1 MGWLIKKGEWQMASR
16 VSLVRG
22 DDRRQNIVAALD
34 AIAADI
40 EPLLQVD
47 EILVKPNLVCA
58 DNPLAVTHVD
68 AVRAVLDWL
77 RRRTDVPIVVADGT
91 ALSSTWEAFRRNG
104 YQTLL
109 DEYPAVRL
117 VDLNA
122 DESVTLSAFDWR
134 LRPRP
139 LEASRIAVQS
149 KLRISL
155 AIPKTHDVV
164 LVTLGLKNMIM
175 GSLISRLSSVDRH
188 TGAPRSSWTGRVIHA
203 AEGMYL
209 TLPAAIRDS
218 HFVAHLK
225 ELFFGN
231 VGRSSKAAVHQG
243 FPVIHLNL
251 FTLAKHLYP
260 HITVL
265 DGFEAMEGNGP
276 SDGEP
281 VDWHVAL
288 ASTDWLAV
296 DVTAARLMGFAL
308 EEVGYLWYCAQAG
321 YGTWNDPDI
330 QLVGNVSPEQVHR
343 RFKRHALGSVQDR
356 WRSPAVQRQV
366 ELSLATLR

>member
-1 MGWLIKKGEWQMASR
+1 MASR
-16 VSLVRG
+16 VSLIRG
-22 DDRRQNIVAALD
+22 EDRRQNILAALD
-34 AIAADI
+34 AIAADV
-40 EPLLQVD
+40 EPLLQVE

-77 RRRTDVPIVVADGT
+77 RRHTDAPIVVADGT
-91 ALSSTWEAFRRNG
+91 ALSSTWEAFQRNG
-104 YQTLL
+104 YQSLP
-109 DEYPAVRL
+109 DEYRAVRL
-117 VDLNA
+117 ADLNA
-122 DESVTLSAFDWR
+122 DEPVTLSAFDWR
-134 LRPRP
+134 LRPRS

-149 KLRISL
+149 RLRISL
-155 AIPKTHDVV
+155 AVPKTHDVV

-209 TLPAAIRDS
+209 ALPAVIRNS
-218 HFVAHLK
+218 PFIAQVK

-231 VGRSSKAAVHQG
+231 VGRSSKAAMHQG

-251 FTLAKHLYP
+251 FTLAQHLYP
-260 HITVL
+260 HLTVL

-276 SDGEP
+276 SDGEA
-281 VDWHVAL
+281 VAWRIAL
-288 ASTDWLAV
+288 ASTDWLAA
-296 DVTAARLMGFAL
+296 DVTAARLMGFAV

-321 YGTWNDPDI
+321 YGAWEESHI
-330 QLVGNVSPEQVHR
+330 ALMGNVSPEQVRR
-343 RFKRHALGSVQDR
+343 RFKRHALGDVQNR
-356 WRSPAVQRQV
+356 WHSPAVQRQV
-366 ELSLATLR
+366 ELRLGSTP

>member
-1 MGWLIKKGEWQMASR
+1 MASR

-22 DDRRQNIVAALD
+22 ENRRQNILAALD

-77 RRRTDVPIVVADGT
+77 RQRTAVPIVVADGT

-104 YQTLL
+104 YQTLPE
-109 DEYPAVRL
+109 EYPAVRL
-117 VDLNA
+117 MDLNA
-122 DESVTLSAFDWR
+122 DESITLSAFDWR
-134 LRPRP
+134 LRPHS
-139 LEASRIAVQS
+139 LEASRMATQS

-175 GSLISRLSSVDRH
+175 GSLISRLSSVDRD
-188 TGAPRSSWTGRVIHA
+188 TGAPRSSWAGRVIHA
-203 AEGMYL
+203 AEEMYL
-209 TLPAAIRDS
+209 ALPATIHNSPFIAQ
-218 HFVAHLK
+218 VK

-260 HITVL
+260 HLTVL

-281 VDWHVAL
+281 VQWRIAL

-321 YGTWNDPDI
+321 YGAWNESDVE
-330 QLVGNVSPEQVHR
+330 LVGNVSPEQVCR

-366 ELSLATLR
+366 ELHLGSMP

>member
-1 MGWLIKKGEWQMASR
+1 MASR

-22 DDRRQNIVAALD
+22 EERRQNILAALD
-34 AIAADI
+34 AIAADV

-47 EILVKPNLVCA
+47 AILVKPNLVCA

-77 RRRTDVPIVVADGT
+77 RQRTDVPILVADGT
-91 ALSSTWEAFRRNG
+91 ALSSTWEAFQRNG
-104 YQTLL
+104 YQTLPK
-109 DEYPAVRL
+109 EYRAVRL
-117 VDLNA
+117 VDLNT
-122 DESVTLSAFDWR
+122 DEPVTLSAFDWR

-149 KLRISL
+149 RLRISL

-175 GSLISRLSSVDRH
+175 GSLISRLASTDH
-188 TGAPRSSWTGRVIHA
+188 HAGTPRASWTGQIIHA
-203 AEGMYL
+203 AERMYL
-209 TLPAAIRDS
+209 ALPAVIRNS
-218 HFVAHLK
+218 PFIAQMK

-260 HITVL
+260 HLTVL

-276 SDGEP
+276 SDGEAVP
-281 VDWHVAL
+281 WRIAL
-288 ASTDWLAV
+288 ASTDWLAA

-321 YGTWNDPDI
+321 YGAWRESDVT
-330 QLVGNVSPEQVHR
+330 LVGNVSPEQVYR
-343 RFKRHALGSVQDR
+343 RFKRHALGDVQNR
-356 WRSPAVQRQV
+356 WHSPAVQRQV
-366 ELSLATLR
+366 ELSLAMLR

>member
-1 MGWLIKKGEWQMASR
+1 MASR

-22 DDRRQNIVAALD
+22 ENRRQNVLAALD
-34 AIAADI
+34 AIATDV

-77 RRRTDVPIVVADGT
+77 RQRTDVPIVVADGT

-104 YQTLL
+104 YQSLP
-109 DEYPAVRL
+109 DEYRGVRL
-117 VDLNA
+117 MDLNA
-122 DESVTLSAFDWR
+122 DEPVTLSAFDWR
-134 LRPRP
+134 LRPRL
-139 LEASRIAVQS
+139 LEASRKAVQS
-149 KLRISL
+149 RLRISL
-155 AIPKTHDVV
+155 ALPKTHDVV

-175 GSLISRLSSVDRH
+175 GSLISRLSSIDPRS
-188 TGAPRSSWTGRVIHA
+188 GAPRSSWAGRVIHT
-203 AEGMYL
+203 AEGVYL
-209 TLPAAIRDS
+209 ALPAVIRNS
-218 HFVAHLK
+218 HFIAQVK

-231 VGRSSKAAVHQG
+231 AGRSSKAAVHQG

-251 FTLAKHLYP
+251 FTLAAHLYP
-260 HITVL
+260 HVTVL

-281 VDWHVAL
+281 VHWRVAL
-288 ASTDWLAV
+288 ASTDWLAA

-308 EEVGYLWYCAQAG
+308 DEVGYLWYCARAG
-321 YGTWNDPDI
+321 YGAWKEADI
-330 QLVGNVSPEQVHR
+330 QLVGNTSPEQVYR
-343 RFKRHALGSVQDR
+343 RFKRHALGDVQNR
-356 WRSPAVQRQV
+356 WHSPAVQRQV
-366 ELSLATLR
+366 ELNLATTR